1 VEGAFL
7 TASEEVQN
15 ALLDAPVPLVT
26 AEFAEQTV
34 IERSRRLSPQEWED
48 LDELVAVASASEVLV
63 NTVRAALGVSEDA
76 EMIPGA

>member
-1 VEGAFL
+1 MEGAFL

-26 AEFAEQTV
+26 AEFAEQAV